1 MLETHIFISKN
12 VILKGVVLSNIKY
25 IIWNILNE
33 KIKEEKE
40 SIQIKC
46 IAQKE
51 YEITQV
57 FYNVYSNQ

>member
-1 MLETHIFISKN
+1 MK
-12 VILKGVVLSNIKY
+12 
-25 IIWNILNE
+25 

-57 FYNVYSNQ
+57 FYN